1 MLWLGRLLEFW
12 WVVVIKELSFTLK
25 MDACYNNLIIA
36 KIQLKRSLP
45 LLHVIQVDKW
55 VYLEVSTGNIL
66 FTFIKISTCKTKSY
80 NILFF
85 FNNRLRIFSW
95 SPRKGLFEENDPKEM
110 PNLYTISSIAWKKDG
125 SKLAIVKY
133 YSFYIKNL

>member
-1 MLWLGRLLEFW
+1 
-12 WVVVIKELSFTLK
+12 
-25 MDACYNNLIIA
+25 MDVCYNNLIIA
-36 KIQLKRSLP
+36 KIQLKKSL
-45 LLHVIQVDKW
+45 LWLHVIQVDKW

-66 FTFIKISTCKTKSY
+66 FTFIKIKV
-80 NILFF
+80 NHIIFF
-85 FNNRLRIFSW
+85 LNKRLRIFSW

-133 YSFYIKNL
+133 YSFYIKSRQNKINFFI